1 MKWFIIYPS
10 GKKWYKIISQNA
22 LLPKSSD
29 LAPGAPDF
37 CKIGFAPRS
46 NKGMLIGEY
55 IHTMD
60 EKNRISLPVRFR
72 KEIGKKIVIAP
83 GLDNC
88 LSIFTVKEWQKIS
101 DRLSESSMLA
111 ADNRGFNRF
120 MFGGAVEVDIDSIG
134 RILVPDFLRER
145 ANLKEK
151 VALIGV
157 QNRVEV
163 WNEKAWD
170 GYKRSVVGKAD
181 QLAEKLGQVGV
192 L

>member
-1 MKWFIIYPS
+1 
-10 GKKWYKIISQNA
+10 
-22 LLPKSSD
+22 
-29 LAPGAPDF
+29 
-37 CKIGFAPRS
+37 
-46 NKGMLIGEY
+46 MLIGEY

-60 EKNRISLPVRFR
+60 DKNRISLPVRFR

-163 WNEKAWD
+163 WNEKAWE

-181 QLAEKLGQVGV
+181 QLAEKLGQIGV